1 MIKGNFFPYDITHRN
16 LYFKYGDIKEENDKM
31 YINSLIYSKKSHY
44 LSEYKDQ
51 KIFSYIDEFLK
62 RIYKKKESFVKLPKI
77 SVYYKNYLNF
87 FCRPFYR
94 NFFYN
99 NILQSYGDNKAE
111 IFYKKNYC
119 SNNSLEK
126 KYHNDNFNTIFDST
140 ARKLIDD
147 NNILTTIDLCTIHSN
162 NKSDDIFQDDFFTI
176 KTQGDGFID
185 VLKNLTK
192 NSYRN
197 NERESVAPIQGTMY
211 IEDQEKGKK
220 RISAPNTSNNTYI
233 KSITNSKNK
242 SHSNVMSSS
251 KSKSKNKKKT
261 ITSPKSSMCNL
272 YKKNQFF
279 NNKSMHHLLF
289 TNNNTKDNKSN
300 NQCRLYSPSFSSK
313 SNLAQFKK
321 CKPLSKSKNSFN
333 VKSNI
338 TDIFKYKNSFKHSIS
353 NYSNSNIVQKSNC
366 VSCADTNKKST
377 IKQSIDYKN
386 TWNKQIKP
394 NSYKKSSASKTNRN
408 KGSTSPKGN
417 IIMTYLTNCIS
428 NQVNSNTN
436 VTIKESNVK
445 HKNKI
450 FSLRGNLSTHTSA
463 KGSKSKKHNPLI
475 LNYFNKVPI
484 KGITTKNSTNTSK
497 IMKSNQSL
505 DTIFSK
511 KKKKSNKSSTNNNSL
526 TKKNDINLNV
536 NVNLNNIHININTN
550 ENIMTKNSS
559 HSNMFKRGSLKDK
572 TVSQEME
579 KFING
584 IRSNLNSNRVVNEFI
599 YINKK
604 KGSHHESIGAKNKGK
619 QTMIGSASKGRNRI
633 KKI

>member
-1 MIKGNFFPYDITHRN
+1 
-16 LYFKYGDIKEENDKM
+16 
-31 YINSLIYSKKSHY
+31 
-44 LSEYKDQ
+44 
-51 KIFSYIDEFLK
+51 
-62 RIYKKKESFVKLPKI
+62 
-77 SVYYKNYLNF
+77 
-87 FCRPFYR
+87 
-94 NFFYN
+94 
-99 NILQSYGDNKAE
+99 
-111 IFYKKNYC
+111 
-119 SNNSLEK
+119 
-126 KYHNDNFNTIFDST
+126 
-140 ARKLIDD
+140 
-147 NNILTTIDLCTIHSN
+147 
-162 NKSDDIFQDDFFTI
+162 
-176 KTQGDGFID
+176 
-185 VLKNLTK
+185 
-192 NSYRN
+192 
-197 NERESVAPIQGTMY
+197 
-211 IEDQEKGKK
+211 
-220 RISAPNTSNNTYI
+220 
-233 KSITNSKNK
+233 
-242 SHSNVMSSS
+242 MSSS

-475 LNYFNKVPI
+475 LNYFNKLFNP
-484 KGITTKNSTNTSK
+484 
-497 IMKSNQSL
+497 
-505 DTIFSK
+505 F
-511 KKKKSNKSSTNNNSL
+511 NKVILS
-526 TKKNDINLNV
+526 
-536 NVNLNNIHININTN
+536 
-550 ENIMTKNSS
+550 
-559 HSNMFKRGSLKDK
+559 
-572 TVSQEME
+572 
-579 KFING
+579 
-584 IRSNLNSNRVVNEFI
+584 
-599 YINKK
+599 
-604 KGSHHESIGAKNKGK
+604 KNKGH
-619 QTMIGSASKGRNRI
+619 
-633 KKI
+633 KKWKN